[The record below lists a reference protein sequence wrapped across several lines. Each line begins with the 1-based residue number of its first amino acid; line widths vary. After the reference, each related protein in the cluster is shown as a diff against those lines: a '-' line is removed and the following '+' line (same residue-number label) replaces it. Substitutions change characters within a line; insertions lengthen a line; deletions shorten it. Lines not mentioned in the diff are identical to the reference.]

1 MKIAVDSAIA
11 HLARRT
17 GADHGAGGLMM
28 AMRGA
33 VSGGLYGTAAL
44 FDDTPDNPDL
54 ENSARDV
61 RHEIDFRAVYVRVID
76 DWLGANFRSPT
87 VDFVRTG

>member
-33 VSGGLYGTAAL
+33 VSGGLYARPRCSMTPRAIPTSRTAAA
-44 FDDTPDNPDL
+44 TC
-54 ENSARDV
+54 V
-61 RHEIDFRAVYVRVID
+61 T
-76 DWLGANFRSPT
+76 RSTSGLCMCVWSTTGSEPT
-87 VDFVRTG
+87 FAAPPSTSSEPA